1 MPPRTDR
8 GRFLANRTSAIPKMR
23 DENAQAGGAPPASR
37 RASRPCFGKVKGG
50 RLLGELP
57 LQRKMEVTR
66 VLSHSI
72 KIAAAFALL
81 LAAALPAPAQEW
93 ARKMFKK
100 TSHDFGTVAR
110 GAKAEVSFELT
121 NLYKEQL
128 HIASVRSS
136 CGCTTPTFTRDT
148 IPSLETSE
156 IIATFNTKSYT
167 GHRNST
173 ITVVFDKPFYA
184 EVQLNVTGFIR
195 GDLVFEPPS
204 VQFQVDAGMADEKT
218 ITVSYA
224 GRPDWKIV
232 DVTSAQ
238 NYYEVQLVE
247 TERTTKGVK
256 YAMTVKLKDNA
267 PAGFLNDQLMI
278 VPNDQNAV
286 GIPLVV
292 EGKVNASITVTSIL
306 SLGELAPG
314 GSVTK
319 NVVIKSKNPC
329 TLTGV
334 KCENCV
340 KVDLPKDAKKV
351 HVVPITFTADPNQ
364 HGKVTTKIEFES
376 DLGVLP
382 AVTAVGEVK

>member
-1 MPPRTDR
+1 M
-8 GRFLANRTSAIPKMR
+8 
-23 DENAQAGGAPPASR
+23 
-37 RASRPCFGKVKGG
+37 
-50 RLLGELP
+50 
-57 LQRKMEVTR
+57 
-66 VLSHSI
+66 LSHPI
-72 KIAAAFALL
+72 RIAAALALL

-93 ARKMFKK
+93 ARKMFKL

-110 GAKAEVSFELT
+110 GAKAEVAFELT

-148 IPSLETSE
+148 VPSLETSE

-167 GHRNST
+167 GHRSST

-195 GDLVFEPPS
+195 GDVVLEPAS
-204 VQFQVDAGMADEKT
+204 VQFQVDAGMPDQKT
-218 ITVSYA
+218 ISVTYA
-224 GRPDWKIV
+224 GRPEWKIV
-232 DVTSAQ
+232 DVTSAKD
-238 NYYEVQLVE
+238 YYEVQLAE
-247 TERTTKGVK
+247 TERKAGRVSYT
-256 YAMTVKLKDNA
+256 MTVKLKDTA
-267 PAGFLNDQLMI
+267 PAGFLNDQLII
-278 VPNDQNAV
+278 VTNDQNAV
-286 GIPLVV
+286 NIPLVV
-292 EGKVNASITVTSIL
+292 EGKVNAAITVTSTL

-340 KVDLPKDAKKV
+340 TVELPKEAKKV
-351 HVVPITFTADPNQ
+351 HVVPVTFTAAANQ
-364 HGKVTTKIEFES
+364 HGKVSTKIEFES